1 VNGSES
7 LKVSIP
13 RNGGIGELAVRDSEQ
28 PVVGWN
34 FHPLDL
40 PEGVGREM
48 VLTFLEGK
56 YLIDGPEGRPEI

>member
-1 VNGSES
+1 M
-7 LKVSIP
+7 
-13 RNGGIGELAVRDSEQ
+13 RDSEQ